1 MIFRKVSIVK
11 MMRKAYST
19 VSWNTE
25 RCKGGGGRGGGRRF
39 GDELA
44 LQCDIIIDRN
54 YHQRDPSVF

>member
-25 RCKGGGGRGGGRRF
+25 RCKGGGGEMGG
-39 GDELA
+39 DLE
-44 LQCDIIIDRN
+44 IN
-54 YHQRDPSVF
+54 